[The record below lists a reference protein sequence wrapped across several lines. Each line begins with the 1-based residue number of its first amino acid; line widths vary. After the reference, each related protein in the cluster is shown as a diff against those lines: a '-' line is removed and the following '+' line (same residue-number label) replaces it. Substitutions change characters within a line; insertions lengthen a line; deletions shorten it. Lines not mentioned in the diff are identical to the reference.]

1 MNIIRNLKVPTG
13 NILIVDGENG
23 QLECLSIGDYGKAK
37 NLKADC
43 LGLYNEINGVPHGNM
58 VPLEEKWVITI
69 STQYGCSMGCPYC
82 DVPKVGPG
90 KNATLLDLIRQVNTG
105 LDLHPEVKGSSR
117 LNIHFAR
124 MGEPTWNPNVLEA
137 ARRFRSIAD
146 NFYVHPVVSTMM
158 PKNNQW
164 LKVFIHEWMSIKN
177 DVYGGN
183 AGLQI
188 SLNSTDEEQRK
199 FLFNNNSLTVPEV
212 ARVMA
217 GMEPVGRKITLN
229 VALAADTIVDP
240 AVLLKYFDPRNY
252 IVKITPMHET
262 HACKA
267 NDLHTP
273 EGYDKYQ
280 PYKPLEEALKS
291 AGYDVLVFIPS
302 IEEDEGLITCGNAIL
317 SGSVPRAEYEE
328 LRVEEEIVN

>member
-13 NILIVDGENG
+13 NILIVDGEKG

-43 LGLYNEINGVPHGNM
+43 LGLYDEINGVPHGDM

-69 STQYGCSMGCPYC
+69 STQYGCSMDCPYC

-105 LDLHPEVKGSSR
+105 LDLHPEVKSSAR

-137 ARRFRSIAD
+137 ARRFKFIAD
-146 NFYVHPVVSTMM
+146 HFFVHPVVSTMM

-177 DVYGGN
+177 KLYNGN

-188 SLNSTDEEQRK
+188 SLNSTDEQQRK
-199 FLFNNNSLTVPEV
+199 FLFNNNSLTVPE
-212 ARVMA
+212 MA
-217 GMEPVGRKITLN
+217 AIMTGVEPVGRKITLN

-240 AVLLKYFDPRNY
+240 AVLLKYFSPRNY

-267 NDLHTP
+267 NDIHTP

-280 PYKPLEEALKS
+280 PYKPLEEALKN

-302 IEEDEGLITCGNAIL
+302 VEEDEGLITCGNAIL
-317 SGSVPRAEYEE
+317 SGSVPRVEYEE